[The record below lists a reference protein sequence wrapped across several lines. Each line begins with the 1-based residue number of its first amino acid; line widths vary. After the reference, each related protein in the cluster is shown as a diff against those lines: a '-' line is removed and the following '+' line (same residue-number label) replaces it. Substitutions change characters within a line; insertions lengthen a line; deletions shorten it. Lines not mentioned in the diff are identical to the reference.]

1 MWVLGIE
8 LRSFERDTYALTAK
22 PCLQGFIP
30 GPQISFVS
38 ILACFARSGWRF
50 VFLHVTSAVLGTCV
64 ANCLYLSWSLHPVA
78 L

>member
-8 LRSFERDTYALTAK
+8 LRSFERDTYALTAE

-30 GPQISFVS
+30 VPQVRFLL
-38 ILACFARSGWRF
+38 ILACFARSKWRF
-50 VFLHVTSAVLGTCV
+50 LFLHVTSPDLGTCV
-64 ANCLYLSWSLHPVA
+64 ANSLYLPWSLHPVA